1 MSLNRT
7 LREKYIWTLC
17 GVLILTFA
25 FVEYVGKPL
34 YLKQKNQEQMIAN
47 KIFLITKYYENLNQK
62 AYYREKEQASQKL
75 SARLNKMFLS
85 PQQPTLTEPGLLGK
99 LFLSPQQPTLT
110 EPGLLGKLF
119 LSPQQPTLTEPGLLG
134 KLFLSPPQPA
144 LAAAG
149 LQKSLEDKARKTR
162 IHLVQVKTEKAKYME
177 DLLTIPVK
185 ITVKSTLEG
194 LSQFVRLIE
203 NDEKFLVVE
212 ELVIR
217 RINKKDPEQLESRLL
232 VNGFI
237 QQRKSEMP
245 KKT

>member
-1 MSLNRT
+1 MSRNRT
-7 LREKYIWTLC
+7 VREKYIWTLC

-62 AYYREKEQASQKL
+62 AYYQEKEQASQKL

-85 PQQPTLTEPGLLGK
+85 PYQPTLTEPGLLGK

-110 EPGLLGKLF
+110 QPGLLGKLF
-119 LSPQQPTLTEPGLLG
+119 SSPY
-134 KLFLSPPQPA
+134 QPA
-144 LAAAG
+144 LVAAG

-237 QQRKSEMP
+237 QQRKSEVP

>member
-34 YLKQKNQEQMIAN
+34 YLKQKAQEQMIAN

-62 AYYREKEQASQKL
+62 AYYQEKERANQQLSIELAKL
-75 SARLNKMFLS
+75 FLS
-85 PQQPTLTEPGLLGK
+85 PPQPTLTEPGLLGK
-99 LFLSPQQPTLT
+99 LFLSPPQPALT
-110 EPGLLGKLF
+110 ERSLLA
-119 LSPQQPTLTEPGLLG
+119 

-162 IHLVQVKTEKAKYME
+162 VHLVQVKTEKAKYME

-194 LSQFVRLIE
+194 LSQFVRSIE

>member
-1 MSLNRT
+1 MSRNRT
-7 LREKYIWTLC
+7 VREKYIWTLC

-85 PQQPTLTEPGLLGK
+85 RY
-99 LFLSPQQPTLT
+99 
-110 EPGLLGKLF
+110 
-119 LSPQQPTLTEPGLLG
+119 QPTLTEPGLLG

-237 QQRKSEMP
+237 QQRKSEVP
-245 KKT
+245 RKT

>member
-1 MSLNRT
+1 MRLNRA
-7 LREKYIWTLC
+7 LREKFILTLC
-17 GVLILTFA
+17 GVLVLTFA

-34 YLKQKNQEQMIAN
+34 YLKQKTQEQMIEN
-47 KIFLITKYYENLNQK
+47 KIFFITKYYENLNQK
-62 AYYREKEQASQKL
+62 AYYREKERASRKL
-75 SARLNKMFLS
+75 SARLNKMFLT
-85 PQQPTLTEPGLLGK
+85 PH
-99 LFLSPQQPTLT
+99 
-110 EPGLLGKLF
+110 
-119 LSPQQPTLTEPGLLG
+119 
-134 KLFLSPPQPA
+134 QPA

-177 DLLTIPVK
+177 DLLTVPVK

-194 LSQFVRLIE
+194 LSKFVRLIE
-203 NDEKFLVVE
+203 KDEKFLVVE
-212 ELVIR
+212 ELTIR

-237 QQRKSEMP
+237 QQRKPETL

>member
-7 LREKYIWTLC
+7 VREKYIWTLC

-25 FVEYVGKPL
+25 FVGYVGKPL

-47 KIFLITKYYENLNQK
+47 KILFITKYYENLNQK

-85 PQQPTLTEPGLLGK
+85 PY
-99 LFLSPQQPTLT
+99 
-110 EPGLLGKLF
+110 
-119 LSPQQPTLTEPGLLG
+119 
-134 KLFLSPPQPA
+134 QPA

-149 LQKSLEDKARKTR
+149 LQKLLEDKGRKTR
-162 IHLVQVKTEKAKYME
+162 IYLVQVKSELAKYME
-177 DLLTIPVK
+177 DLLTVPVK

-194 LSQFVRLIE
+194 LSKFVRLIE
-203 NDEKFLVVE
+203 KDEKFLVVE
-212 ELVIR
+212 ELTIR

-237 QQRKSEMP
+237 QQRKSETL

>member
-17 GVLILTFA
+17 GVLIFSFA
-25 FVEYVGKPL
+25 FVEYVGQPL
-34 YLKQKNQEQMIAN
+34 YLKQKNQEQMIVN

-119 LSPQQPTLTEPGLLG
+119 LSP
-134 KLFLSPPQPA
+134 PQPA

-162 IHLVQVKTEKAKYME
+162 THLVQVKTEKAKYME

-237 QQRKSEMP
+237 QHRKSEVP
-245 KKT
+245 DKT

>member
-1 MSLNRT
+1 MSMNRT
-7 LREKYIWTLC
+7 LRGKFIWTLC
-17 GVLILTFA
+17 GGLILTFA

-34 YLKQKNQEQMIAN
+34 YLKQKTQEQMIEN
-47 KIFLITKYYENLNQK
+47 KIFFITKYYENLNQK
-62 AYYREKEQASQKL
+62 AYYLEKERANQRL
-75 SARLNKMFLS
+75 SVE
-85 PQQPTLTEPGLLGK
+85 LTK
-99 LFLSPQQPTLT
+99 LFLSPQ
-110 EPGLLGKLF
+110 
-119 LSPQQPTLTEPGLLG
+119 
-134 KLFLSPPQPA
+134 QPA

-162 IHLVQVKTEKAKYME
+162 IHLVQVKTEKGKYME
-177 DLLTIPVK
+177 DLLTVPVK
-185 ITVKSTLEG
+185 ITVKSTLER

-237 QQRKSEMP
+237 QQRKSEVP
-245 KKT
+245 DKT

>member
-34 YLKQKNQEQMIAN
+34 YLKQKTQEQMIAN

-85 PQQPTLTEPGLLGK
+85 PY
-99 LFLSPQQPTLT
+99 
-110 EPGLLGKLF
+110 
-119 LSPQQPTLTEPGLLG
+119 
-134 KLFLSPPQPA
+134 QPA

-149 LQKSLEDKARKTR
+149 LQKLLEDKARKTR

-237 QQRKSEMP
+237 QHRKSEVP
-245 KKT
+245 DKT

>member
-34 YLKQKNQEQMIAN
+34 YLKQKTQEQMIAN

-62 AYYREKEQASQKL
+62 AYYQERERANQRL
-75 SARLNKMFLS
+75 SVELA
-85 PQQPTLTEPGLLGK
+85 K

-110 EPGLLGKLF
+110 EPGLLAKLF
-119 LSPQQPTLTEPGLLG
+119 PSPQ
-134 KLFLSPPQPA
+134 QPA
-144 LAAAG
+144 LAAAD

-162 IHLVQVKTEKAKYME
+162 VHLVQVKTEKAKYME
-177 DLLTIPVK
+177 DLLTVPVK

-237 QQRKSEMP
+237 QQRKSEVP
-245 KKT
+245 DKT

>member
-34 YLKQKNQEQMIAN
+34 YLKQKTQEQMIAN

-62 AYYREKEQASQKL
+62 AYYQEKERANQRL
-75 SARLNKMFLS
+75 SVELA
-85 PQQPTLTEPGLLGK
+85 K

-119 LSPQQPTLTEPGLLG
+119 LSPQQPTLIEPGLLG

-177 DLLTIPVK
+177 DLLTVPVK

-194 LSQFVRLIE
+194 LSQLIRLIE
-203 NDEKFLVVE
+203 SDEKFLVVE

-217 RINKKDPEQLESRLL
+217 RLNKKDPEQLESRLL

>member
-1 MSLNRT
+1 MSLNLT

-34 YLKQKNQEQMIAN
+34 YLKQKTQEQMIAN
-47 KIFLITKYYENLNQK
+47 KIFFITKYYENLNQK
-62 AYYREKEQASQKL
+62 AYYQEKERASRKL
-75 SARLNKMFLS
+75 SARLNKIFLS
-85 PQQPTLTEPGLLGK
+85 PQ
-99 LFLSPQQPTLT
+99 
-110 EPGLLGKLF
+110 
-119 LSPQQPTLTEPGLLG
+119 
-134 KLFLSPPQPA
+134 QPA

-162 IHLVQVKTEKAKYME
+162 VHLVQVKTEKAKYME
-177 DLLTIPVK
+177 DLMTVPVK

-194 LSQFVRLIE
+194 LSQFIRSIE

>member
-34 YLKQKNQEQMIAN
+34 YLKQKAQEQMIAN

-62 AYYREKEQASQKL
+62 AYYQEKERANQRL
-75 SARLNKMFLS
+75 SIELA
-85 PQQPTLTEPGLLGK
+85 K

-110 EPGLLGKLF
+110 EPGLLAKLF
-119 LSPQQPTLTEPGLLG
+119 PSPQ
-134 KLFLSPPQPA
+134 QPA
-144 LAAAG
+144 LAAAD

-162 IHLVQVKTEKAKYME
+162 VHLVQVKTEKAKYME
-177 DLLTIPVK
+177 DLLTVPVK

>member
-34 YLKQKNQEQMIAN
+34 YLKQKTQEQMIAN

-62 AYYREKEQASQKL
+62 AYYQEKERANQRL
-75 SARLNKMFLS
+75 SIELA
-85 PQQPTLTEPGLLGK
+85 
-99 LFLSPQQPTLT
+99 
-110 EPGLLGKLF
+110 KLF

-177 DLLTIPVK
+177 DLLTVPVK
-185 ITVKSTLEG
+185 ITVRSTLER

>member
-1 MSLNRT
+1 
-7 LREKYIWTLC
+7 
-17 GVLILTFA
+17 
-25 FVEYVGKPL
+25 
-34 YLKQKNQEQMIAN
+34 
-47 KIFLITKYYENLNQK
+47 
-62 AYYREKEQASQKL
+62 
-75 SARLNKMFLS
+75 
-85 PQQPTLTEPGLLGK
+85 
-99 LFLSPQQPTLT
+99 
-110 EPGLLGKLF
+110 
-119 LSPQQPTLTEPGLLG
+119 
-134 KLFLSPPQPA
+134 LFLSPPQPA

-177 DLLTIPVK
+177 GLLTVPVK

-217 RINKKDPEQLESRLL
+217 RINKKEREELESRLL

>member
-34 YLKQKNQEQMIAN
+34 YLKQKTQEQMIAN

-62 AYYREKEQASQKL
+62 AYYQEKERANQQL
-75 SARLNKMFLS
+75 SVELA
-85 PQQPTLTEPGLLGK
+85 
-99 LFLSPQQPTLT
+99 
-110 EPGLLGKLF
+110 KLF

-162 IHLVQVKTEKAKYME
+162 VHLVQVNTEKAKYME
-177 DLLTIPVK
+177 DLLTVPVK

-203 NDEKFLVVE
+203 NDEKYLVVE
-212 ELVIR
+212 
-217 RINKKDPEQLESRLL
+217 
-232 VNGFI
+232 
-237 QQRKSEMP
+237 
-245 KKT
+245 

>member
-34 YLKQKNQEQMIAN
+34 YLKQKTQEQMIAN

-62 AYYREKEQASQKL
+62 AYYQEKERANQRLSIELAKL
-75 SARLNKMFLS
+75 FLS
-85 PQQPTLTEPGLLGK
+85 PPQPTLTEPGLLGK
-99 LFLSPQQPTLT
+99 LFLSPQQPALT
-110 EPGLLGKLF
+110 ERSLLA
-119 LSPQQPTLTEPGLLG
+119 

-162 IHLVQVKTEKAKYME
+162 VHLVQVKTEKAKYME

-185 ITVKSTLEG
+185 ITVRSTLER

>member
-34 YLKQKNQEQMIAN
+34 YLKQKAQEQMIAN

-62 AYYREKEQASQKL
+62 AYYQEKERANQRL
-75 SARLNKMFLS
+75 SIELA
-85 PQQPTLTEPGLLGK
+85 
-99 LFLSPQQPTLT
+99 
-110 EPGLLGKLF
+110 KLF

-177 DLLTIPVK
+177 DLLTVPVK
-185 ITVKSTLEG
+185 ITVRSTLER

>member
-34 YLKQKNQEQMIAN
+34 YLKQKTQEQMIAN

-62 AYYREKEQASQKL
+62 AYYQEKERANQRL
-75 SARLNKMFLS
+75 SIELA
-85 PQQPTLTEPGLLGK
+85 
-99 LFLSPQQPTLT
+99 
-110 EPGLLGKLF
+110 
-119 LSPQQPTLTEPGLLG
+119 

-162 IHLVQVKTEKAKYME
+162 VHLVQVKTEKAKYME
-177 DLLTIPVK
+177 DLLTVPVK

-217 RINKKDPEQLESRLL
+217 RINKKVPEQLESRLL